1 MTDAIK
7 MQLSAFVDGELSDAE
22 SELLIRRI
30 GRDAELRATV
40 AEYHAIG
47 RIMRAEAE
55 PAGMDRLLAAVREGI
70 EVDESPGVELVES
83 APTRRLAKPLAGIA
97 IAASVALVGVLS
109 VGQLSP
115 SVDPSD
121 ALANSYS
128 TPDPDS
134 TAELEDLNLRH
145 GAVGGNLEALLTTVE
160 IRRQQLDTTADE
172 EAAPSDEVSSDD
184 ASSDEA
190 SSDDDVDSAE
200 E

>member
-55 PAGMDRLLAAVREGI
+55 PAGMDGLLAAIRDGI
-70 EVDESPGVELVES
+70 DTDEMPAS
-83 APTRRLAKPLAGIA
+83 AVPEQETARRMTRPLAGVA
-97 IAASVALVGVLS
+97 IAASVALAGVLGVS
-109 VGQLSP
+109 QWSP
-115 SVDPSD
+115 TAAPAAGLAD
-121 ALANSYS
+121 AAYTTP
-128 TPDPDS
+128 TPD
-134 TAELEDLNLRH
+134 LGLQDLSLLHDQSGTSFN
-145 GAVGGNLEALLTTVE
+145 ALLTTVE
-160 IRRQQLDTTADE
+160 LRSRQIETPEESSTSLEDQDE
-172 EAAPSDEVSSDD
+172 PE
-184 ASSDEA
+184 
-190 SSDDDVDSAE
+190 SAE